1 MDAEKKSGY
10 AIRAERTRKK
20 ILDASREVFLE
31 KSYRYT
37 TITLIADKAGV
48 GYGTVYSHFNNGK
61 DEVLMNIM
69 EDIMEDFY
77 QVASGDYTPNTKE
90 EALQFTTKNITDFLE
105 LAITHKEWLALFYKA
120 FGHSEIILNR
130 WEEITERFIERI
142 SKNVELVKERGDSRN
157 PNYDSRI
164 VAGSLYY
171 PGEKFLWKIALGKT
185 TQDHKEIAR
194 NIAEVYN
201 YGLYK

>member
-1 MDAEKKSGY
+1 MAVEKKNGY
-10 AIRAERTRKK
+10 EIRAERTRKK

-31 KSYRYT
+31 KSYRDT
-37 TITLIADKAGV
+37 TITLIAEKAGV
-48 GYGTVYSHFNNGK
+48 GYGTVYSHFKNGK

-77 QVASGDYTPNTKE
+77 QVASGEYTPNTKE

-105 LAITHKEWLALFYKA
+105 LAIIHKEWLALFYKA

-185 TQDHKEIAR
+185 TQDHTEIAR
-194 NIAEVYN
+194 NIAEIYN

>member
-1 MDAEKKSGY
+1 MGVEKKSGY
-10 AIRAERTRKK
+10 VVRAERTRKK
-20 ILDASREVFLE
+20 ILDASREVFLA
-31 KSYRYT
+31 KGYKDA
-37 TITLIADKAGV
+37 TITLIAKKAGV

-69 EDIMEDFY
+69 EDIMKDFY
-77 QVASGDYTPNTKE
+77 QVASVTYTPNTKE

-120 FGHSEIILNR
+120 FGHSEIVLNR
-130 WEEITERFIERI
+130 WEEITERFIDRI
-142 SKNVELVKERGDSRN
+142 SKNVELVKERELSRN
-157 PNYDSRI
+157 PNYNSRI

-171 PGEKFLWKIALGKT
+171 PGEKFLWKIVLEKT
-185 TQDHKEIAR
+185 TQDYKEIAR
-194 NIAEVYN
+194 NIAEIYN